1 MDISM
6 LLSLKFEKI
15 YMIFLFIPLFV
26 VMLILLIINFV
37 HFDEIEKRKKRKQRF
52 WIFLSRSAIIV
63 LLVIALTSPFLEKK
77 ESTDGNPEIMLLYDN
92 SSSMQL
98 YNFDIDTFKKQLED
112 KVPTQVKYIGN
123 EISSPIGDEIFKQ
136 LHKKNLL
143 LISDGNNQ
151 KGSIAL
157 QDVAVLA
164 NKFNTTINVL
174 KLDENKKDTS
184 IIIDGAKTA
193 IIDTEYPFKFALDNL
208 KETGKV
214 QVVVDNKVIFEKDV
228 SVDKTPLSY
237 KFTTLG
243 DHLIV
248 AKFMSKNNDG
258 AKDNTASKD
267 HFEINNIY
275 YKVVEVVEK
284 PKVLYISSKTS
295 IIDDIL
301 QLRYNVVKQ
310 TTLPQSLNGFF
321 AIVINDRMNAITDEE
336 SKKIESFVDD
346 GNGLVVI
353 GGENSFNVPSHIDL
367 LLPVQMGTK
376 DEKNVA
382 FNFLLLLDASGFTP
396 EQLSAEEQVA
406 SQILLQLNKRKEKI
420 NAGIMRFAHDTKI
433 ISDFAD
439 ISLADAMVK
448 KMIDL
453 DDVSIIEGVVWY
465 RPANLDV
472 GIRRAGEMYKNIEGN
487 NNIIVISD
495 GAVKQD
501 VLLGA
506 IEYIKAYRDKGIRI
520 HSYHHQ
526 NLFLDDNALIPS
538 RQAISS
544 YGRGLYIK
552 EITDIDK
559 LFEKNLIISDQNH
572 WITYGLPK
580 LDASLVK
587 FNKVIPTAYGQTLVT
602 TGTGVPII
610 TTNSYNRVAVISTD
624 DGAEWAQQLFS
635 KNNLYLSYRVFDWA
649 VGDPNRNKETYVRVE
664 DAIVNQKTQVQY
676 KGKSVPISDKCNFVA
691 VEDYSECYIVPTTIG
706 IDQILN
712 KKFNVNYP
720 EEYIDIGYNEDE
732 LKVLTQKTGGSFFTS
747 GDIQNIVEKT
757 KNSAKVDIIKK
768 IYIDWYFVIAAIA
781 IFLTEIVIRKI
792 AERIRE

>member
-1 MDISM
+1 M
-6 LLSLKFEKI
+6 L
-15 YMIFLFIPLFV
+15 FLFIPLFV
-26 VMLILLIINFV
+26 IMLILLIINFV
-37 HFDEIEKRKKRKQRF
+37 HFDEIEKRRKRKQRF
-52 WIFLSRSAIIV
+52 WIFISRSAIIG

-77 ESTDGNPEIMLLYDN
+77 ESSDGNPEIVLLYDN

-98 YNFDIDTFKKQLED
+98 YNLDIDAFKKQLED

-157 QDVAVLA
+157 HDVAVLA

-184 IIIDGAKTA
+184 IIIDGAKIA

-208 KETGKV
+208 KETGRV
-214 QVVVDNKVIFEKDV
+214 QVIVDNKVIFDKDV
-228 SVDKTPLSY
+228 SVDKIPLSY

-243 DHLIV
+243 DHIII
-248 AKFMSKNNDG
+248 AKFMSK
-258 AKDNTASKD
+258 DNKEGKD

-310 TTLPQSLNGFF
+310 TTLPQSLDGYF
-321 AIVINDRMNAITDEE
+321 AIVVNDRMNAITEEE

-353 GGENSFNVPSHIDL
+353 GGENSFNVPSHLDL
-367 LLPVQMGTK
+367 LLPVQMGAK
-376 DEKNVA
+376 EEKNIV

-406 SQILLQLNKRKEKI
+406 TQILLQLNKRKERI

-448 KMIDL
+448 KMIDF

-472 GIRRAGEMYKNIEGN
+472 GIRRAGEMYKNFEGN
-487 NNIIVISD
+487 NNIIVITD
-495 GAVKQD
+495 GAIKED

-526 NLFLDDNALIPS
+526 SLFLDDNALIPS

-587 FNKVIPTAYGQTLVT
+587 YNKVIPTAYGQTLVT

-624 DGAEWAQQLFS
+624 DGTEWAQQLFS

-649 VGDPNRNKETYVRVE
+649 VGDPNRNKESYVKVE
-664 DAIVNQKTQVQY
+664 DAIVNQKTLVNY
-676 KGKSVPISDKCNFVA
+676 KGKSAPVSDRCNFVA
-691 VEDYSECYIVPTTIG
+691 VEDYYECYIVPTTIG
-706 IDQILN
+706 LDEILK

-720 EEYIDIGYNEDE
+720 EEYIDMGYNEDE
-732 LKVLTQKTGGSFFTS
+732 LKVLAQKTSGNFFTS
-747 GDIQNIVEKT
+747 SDIQNIVEKT
-757 KNSAKVDIIKK
+757 KNSAKVDIVKK
-768 IYIDWYFVIAAIA
+768 IYIDWYFVIAAII
-781 IFLTEIVIRKI
+781 IFLTEIIIRKI
-792 AERIRE
+792 VERLRD